1 MKEDPPPFYIKG
13 RGEGMGVLKIFKK
26 RGGGG
31 SDFSHKNGGIG
42 KIAVVAL
49 TKESITYFHTKCY
62 LSECL
67 VCVCVCVYVCV
78 CVCVSQEEPSLI
90 ASNHQIYDFCK

>member
-1 MKEDPPPFYIKG
+1 
-13 RGEGMGVLKIFKK
+13 MGVLKIFKK
-26 RGGGG
+26 RGGGV
-31 SDFSHKNGGIG
+31 SDFSHKNGGNG

-67 VCVCVCVYVCV
+67 VCVCVYVCV
-78 CVCVSQEEPSLI
+78 CVFVFHKKNLVL
-90 ASNHQIYDFCK
+90 

>member
-1 MKEDPPPFYIKG
+1 
-13 RGEGMGVLKIFKK
+13 MGVLKIFKK
-26 RGGGG
+26 RGGG

-62 LSECL
+62 LSECF
-67 VCVCVCVYVCV
+67 VCVCVCMCV
-78 CVCVSQEEPSLI
+78 CVFVFHKKNLVL
-90 ASNHQIYDFCK
+90 

>member
-1 MKEDPPPFYIKG
+1 M
-13 RGEGMGVLKIFKK
+13 EGLGVLKNFKK
-26 RGGGG
+26 RRG

-67 VCVCVCVYVCV
+67 VCVCVCMCV
-78 CVCVSQEEPSLI
+78 CVFVFHKKNLVL
-90 ASNHQIYDFCK
+90 